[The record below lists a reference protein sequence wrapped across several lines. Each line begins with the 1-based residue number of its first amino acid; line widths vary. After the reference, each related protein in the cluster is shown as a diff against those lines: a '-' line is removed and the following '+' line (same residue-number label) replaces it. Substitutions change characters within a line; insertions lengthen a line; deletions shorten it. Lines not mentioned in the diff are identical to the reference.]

1 MPHRQ
6 RCLPSRQ
13 RCRHHPAAM
22 PTHRQRCRP
31 LPLLPAQHTAHTEH
45 HSAHRCPGIPRRR
58 GVVLPAPWRCGA
70 GGCPVGTTAQ
80 HPQVAVS
87 AQGAT
92 AATADG
98 VNYVDGRG
106 PASSTCTVAE
116 DAAGDWLL
124 PACVARA
131 SQAAWIAPVE
141 PSAGERVGG
150 KGAVQHGADW
160 RAVSVHYE
168 LDCHCVRSCALS
180 GGVHRGSGGLL
191 RWQLPQGD
199 PSSTHT

>member
-1 MPHRQ
+1 MTQPHAALLCRDDYSHSTPHCG
-6 RCLPSRQ
+6 RTRTLLTAVCL
-13 RCRHHPAAM
+13 
-22 PTHRQRCRP
+22 
-31 LPLLPAQHTAHTEH
+31 
-45 HSAHRCPGIPRRR
+45 
-58 GVVLPAPWRCGA
+58 W
-70 GGCPVGTTAQ
+70 
-80 HPQVAVS
+80 
-87 AQGAT
+87 QGAS

-98 VNYVDGRG
+98 ENYMHGRR
-106 PASSTCTVAE
+106 PASSACTVAE

-160 RAVSVHYE
+160 RAVSVHE
-168 LDCHCVRSCALS
+168 LDCVRCARS